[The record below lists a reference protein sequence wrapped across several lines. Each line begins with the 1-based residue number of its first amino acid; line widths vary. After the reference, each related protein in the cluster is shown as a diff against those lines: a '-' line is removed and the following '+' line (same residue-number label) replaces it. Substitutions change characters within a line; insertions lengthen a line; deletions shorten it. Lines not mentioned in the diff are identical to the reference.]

1 MKPSISK
8 SRLDKYPFQN
18 LNKEP
23 LTVEK
28 LLTYPGC
35 EHYSFEEAEAIVASI
50 KSFTGILLKF
60 NRTKSIF
67 IDNQL
72 IVNLNGETETSKV
85 IPLRPKNKAA

>member
-8 SRLDKYPFQN
+8 SRPDKYPFQN

-28 LLTYPGC
+28 LLTYPSC
-35 EHYSFEEAEAIVASI
+35 EHYSSEEAEAIVASI
-50 KSFTGILLKF
+50 TSFTGILLEF
-60 NRTKSIF
+60 HRSKSIC

-72 IVNLNGETETSKV
+72 IVNLNDEPETPKV
-85 IPLRPKNKAA
+85 ILLHPKNKAA